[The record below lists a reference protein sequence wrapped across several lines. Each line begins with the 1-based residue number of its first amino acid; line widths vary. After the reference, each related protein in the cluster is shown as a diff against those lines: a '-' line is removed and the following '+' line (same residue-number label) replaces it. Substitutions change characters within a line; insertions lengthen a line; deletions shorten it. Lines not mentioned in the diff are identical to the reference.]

1 MKPKRETILERV
13 SFTAIVLQSSKK
25 TNIRLKS
32 RHRLFITDTKLAD
45 TSADPSFSTITH
57 PDPRSRTA
65 SSTFMTVQRIDDF
78 LSKTVASRFG
88 GTAVTII
95 TPYRGNRQR
104 VVGSHAESPMGCM
117 LSGSEPYPPPFSLHS
132 NPLEERWKRY
142 TSPLWESRSLEPQG
156 KQLWSRLVSSLIRA
170 I

>member
-95 TPYRGNRQR
+95 TPYRGSRQR
-104 VVGSHAESPMGCM
+104 VVGSHAGSPMGCM
-117 LSGSEPYPPPFSLHS
+117 LSDSEPYPPPFSLEPIGRKMEKVHI
-132 NPLEERWKRY
+132 
-142 TSPLWESRSLEPQG
+142 SPVGESISRAAR
-156 KQLWSRLVSSLIRA
+156 KTTRLVSSLIRA